1 MSSRSNGTSFLDTW
15 ATTTAYMLNSA
26 VAANRAMTGSAGEDS
41 ADDRGQG
48 DHRIEAGESLPEWH
62 VELSEDDPEAVG
74 IGDFV
79 EFTKT
84 VTEADVRAFA
94 AVSGDTNPL
103 HLDADYAG
111 RTQFH
116 EPLVHGVLVG
126 SLVSAALARLPGLV
140 VYLSQDFEFH
150 APAYPGDRLTAT
162 IQIVENLGD
171 GRYRLATTVT
181 NDDEKTI
188 IDGEAVVLAGP
199 HPDSGS

>member
-1 MSSRSNGTSFLDTW
+1 MSSRSNGAALLDTW
-15 ATTTAYMLNSA
+15 ATTTTYMLNSA
-26 VAANRAMTGSAGEDS
+26 VAANRAMIGSAGGDS
-41 ADDRGQG
+41 ADDVGASN
-48 DHRIEAGESLPEWH
+48 DRIKAGESLPEWH
-62 VELSEDDPEAVG
+62 TELSEDDPEALG
-74 IGDFV
+74 IGDSV

-94 AVSGDTNPL
+94 TVSGDTNPL
-103 HLDADYAG
+103 HLDADYAET
-111 RTQFH
+111 TQFR
-116 EPLVHGVLVG
+116 ECLIHGVLVG

-171 GRYRLATTVT
+171 GRYRLVTMVT

-188 IDGEAVVLAGP
+188 IDGEAIVLAGP
-199 HPDSGS
+199 HPDSAQ